1 MAKTLSMKK
10 HFLTAIQLL
19 VTVGLL
25 WWIFRDAEQNRKMLE
40 ALRVANVWWLLPG
53 LLALGCGLLLQA
65 QRWII
70 LLRVQGI
77 FIGYW
82 RSLRILLVGMFFNL
96 FLLGSTGGDI
106 IKIFLIMREAPDK
119 KAGAFLSV
127 FIDRVVGVLALAVV
141 SSVVILLRW
150 KDLMAH
156 EVTRYGVA
164 TAAVILG
171 GSIGF
176 VVVAWLTG
184 HFNLAS
190 KLPRWLPAHDKIVE
204 AAGAFVEYA
213 RAGGAVGKAFLLSL
227 PAHLLMF
234 STFWFGAKAFA
245 AGLNLL
251 SIYCVM
257 PIVATVTALPI
268 SIGGAGLR
276 EGLFIQILGALYA
289 TPESIATLVSLSGFM
304 MQVFWSLVGGAV
316 YLGYRGSSHAS
327 LAEMEKSVDALEHQV
342 ERDIEQGRLPRS

>member
-1 MAKTLSMKK
+1 MKR
-10 HFLTAIQLL
+10 HLATALQAL
-19 VTVGLL
+19 VTIGLL
-25 WWIFRDAEQNRKMLE
+25 WWIFRNPEQNQKMLA
-40 ALRVANVWWLLPG
+40 ALREAHVWWLVPG
-53 LLALGCGLLLQA
+53 LAALGCGLLLQA

-106 IKIFLIMREAPDK
+106 LKIFLIMREAPDK
-119 KAGAFLSV
+119 KTGAFLSV
-127 FIDRVVGVLALAVV
+127 FIDRVVGVLALAAV
-141 SSVVILLRW
+141 SAVVILLRW
-150 KDLMAH
+150 DDLMAH
-156 EVTRYGVA
+156 AVTRYGVA
-164 TAAVILG
+164 TAGFILG

-176 VVVAWLTG
+176 IAVAWFTG
-184 HFNLAS
+184 RFNLAS
-190 KLPRWLPAHDKIVE
+190 RLPRWLPAHAKLVE
-204 AAGAFVEYA
+204 AAGAFAEYA
-213 RAGGAVGKAFLLSL
+213 RSGGAVGKAFLLSL
-227 PAHLLMF
+227 PAHILMF

-276 EGLFIQILGALYA
+276 EGIFIQTLGALYA
-289 TPESIATLVSLSGFM
+289 TPESVATLVSLSGFM

-316 YLGYRGSSHAS
+316 YLGYRSTQHAPLS
-327 LAEMEKSVDALEHQV
+327 EMQASVAELEESV
-342 ERDIEQGRLPRS
+342 ERRIEEGGRPV

>member
-1 MAKTLSMKK
+1 MKK
-10 HFLTAIQLL
+10 HLLTAVQLL
-19 VTVGLL
+19 VTVALL
-25 WWIFRDAEQNRKMLE
+25 WWIFRDAEQNQKMLE
-40 ALRVANVWWLLPG
+40 ALRTANVWWLLPG
-53 LLALGCGLLLQA
+53 ILALGGGLLLQA
-65 QRWII
+65 RRWII
-70 LLRVQGI
+70 LLAVQGI
-77 FIGYW
+77 VIPFW

-127 FIDRVVGVLALAVV
+127 FIDRVVGVLALAAV

-150 KDLMAH
+150 QDLMAH

-164 TAAVILG
+164 TATLILG

-213 RAGGAVGKAFLLSL
+213 RAGRSVGKAFLLSI

-245 AGLNLL
+245 SGLNLL

-276 EGLFIQILGALYA
+276 EGLFIKILGALYS

-304 MQVFWSLVGGAV
+304 MQVFWSLVGGMA
-316 YLGYRGSSHAS
+316 YLGYRATTSMPIA
-327 LAEMEKSVDALEHQV
+327 AMEKSVDELEQRIESNL
-342 ERDIEQGRLPRS
+342 ERGRRPEA